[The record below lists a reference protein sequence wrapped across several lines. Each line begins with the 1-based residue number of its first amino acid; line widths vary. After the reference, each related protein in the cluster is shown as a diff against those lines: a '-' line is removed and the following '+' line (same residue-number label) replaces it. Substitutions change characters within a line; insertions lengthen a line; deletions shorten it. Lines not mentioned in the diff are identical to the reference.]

1 MMTIWNKSALWRTLK
16 GRMIVILLLSSI
28 APLALLGIISYSS
41 FHSFLQNTLKNA
53 IQENVKKDLIGID
66 NIFKNMNFASQQ
78 IALDMEISS
87 KISTYLT
94 TDDILEKKQIR
105 LDVQKRMALINY
117 SSPHAGIIA
126 ILDGSDKKVVL
137 NNSPVVDVID
147 PDLHPVVVK
156 VNGIGYHAPHPS
168 ANKYREETE
177 PLVFSL
183 SRKVTDYQKNT
194 SYYLYLESNFRSLPQ
209 LFNGQHYGE
218 PVTHLI
224 LNPDGMVVYSS
235 DTGRF
240 PVGSEWT
247 PESASRKDFMHFEA
261 VSDQQW
267 RTVVVMEGE
276 AFSAEVNAWFYKFV
290 MIVLFA
296 LALCLL
302 LAFVAWRSIYRP
314 LQVFRKEI
322 ERMGEQ
328 QAIRSRKLLHLSE
341 FDDVLGRFYEM
352 RTRVYDLVREI
363 ERREQARSRFE
374 VEKLRYQIN
383 PHFIHNTLNTVQV
396 IAKIQKQDEIVRLIT
411 YFTRILHYNLGKEGA
426 FVQVRQEIANL
437 KDYIALQQIR
447 YNHAFQMKVQVDPD
461 VEGVTVPRFILQ
473 PLVEN
478 ALYHGFKNDEGVITV
493 LACREADDHIRIEVA
508 DNGVGM
514 SGEQVAALLPEQ
526 GESRGRSGMG
536 IGLPFVQQLIKSYYG
551 NEYGIQIESEP
562 GRGTTLT
569 IRVPDRVKEGTADD

>member
-1 MMTIWNKSALWRTLK
+1 
-16 GRMIVILLLSSI
+16 
-28 APLALLGIISYSS
+28 
-41 FHSFLQNTLKNA
+41 
-53 IQENVKKDLIGID
+53 
-66 NIFKNMNFASQQ
+66 
-78 IALDMEISS
+78 
-87 KISTYLT
+87 
-94 TDDILEKKQIR
+94 
-105 LDVQKRMALINY
+105 
-117 SSPHAGIIA
+117 
-126 ILDGSDKKVVL
+126 
-137 NNSPVVDVID
+137 
-147 PDLHPVVVK
+147 
-156 VNGIGYHAPHPS
+156 
-168 ANKYREETE
+168 
-177 PLVFSL
+177 
-183 SRKVTDYQKNT
+183 
-194 SYYLYLESNFRSLPQ
+194 
-209 LFNGQHYGE
+209 
-218 PVTHLI
+218 
-224 LNPDGMVVYSS
+224 
-235 DTGRF
+235 
-240 PVGSEWT
+240 
-247 PESASRKDFMHFEA
+247 
-261 VSDQQW
+261 
-267 RTVVVMEGE
+267 
-276 AFSAEVNAWFYKFV
+276 
-290 MIVLFA
+290 
-296 LALCLL
+296 
-302 LAFVAWRSIYRP
+302 
-314 LQVFRKEI
+314 
-322 ERMGEQ
+322 
-328 QAIRSRKLLHLSE
+328 
-341 FDDVLGRFYEM
+341 M

-411 YFTRILHYNLGKEGA
+411 HFTRILHYNLGKEGA

-493 LACREADDHIRIEVA
+493 LACREADGHIRIEVA